1 MHHPKKYP
9 LKLVIKNG
17 HTVIPLNH
25 DYLVND
31 DLPNILIIFTN
42 IVGTVEIEMSFVG
55 FTPTGPQNAFIQH
68 DMSWIHFGVHKLQ

>member
-31 DLPNILIIFTN
+31 DLPNMLIFYKY
-42 IVGTVEIEMSFVG
+42 
-55 FTPTGPQNAFIQH
+55 
-68 DMSWIHFGVHKLQ
+68 SWDR